1 MFSHKYSAAQKIRA
15 CEDYLSGKYNSYDA
29 CERNG
34 IHYKKETRSD
44 SALRQWVAKYKLR
57 GASAF
62 SDDHLTTKSY
72 SSINGRKYIVSPE
85 KSFGYADKNWGR
97 DFTSP
102 WVWLSSNC
110 LKSRKTGEI
119 LTNSAFDIGGGRPK
133 IYFVALDRRLLGVF

>member
-1 MFSHKYSAAQKIRA
+1 MYWHAEGMKTAYQGEIT
-15 CEDYLSGKYNSYDA
+15 CN
-29 CERNG
+29 
-34 IHYKKETRSD
+34 
-44 SALRQWVAKYKLR
+44 V
-57 GASAF
+57 
-62 SDDHLTTKSY
+62 
-72 SSINGRKYIVSPE
+72 RKYIVSPE

-119 LTNSAFDIGGGRPK
+119 LTNSAFDIGGRRPK